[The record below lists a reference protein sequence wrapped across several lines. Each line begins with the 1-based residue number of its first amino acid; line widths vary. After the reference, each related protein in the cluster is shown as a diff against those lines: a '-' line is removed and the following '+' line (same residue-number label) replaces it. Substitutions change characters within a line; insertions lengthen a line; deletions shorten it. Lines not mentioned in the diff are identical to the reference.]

1 MKSIGFEIKEIND
14 LITKKMMNAARCEKR
29 CMISPTQIK
38 IIEFLC
44 NNKDI
49 VIYQKNIEEYL
60 NAKRST
66 VSGILDT
73 MEKNNL
79 IERKIDTKDLR
90 LKQII
95 LTDYAINKIALI
107 KAKIQSI
114 NSNLEKNIDKKSLE
128 IFFKVTEQ
136 IKLNIEEE

>member
-14 LITKKMMNAARCEKR
+14 LIIKKMMNAARCEKR

-44 NNKDI
+44 NNKDT

-114 NSNLEKNIDKKSLE
+114 NSNLEKNIDKKSLD